1 MVGDR
6 EVRLG
11 LPMSWPQGAGSRGW
25 GRACG
30 QWSLQKMTCRNVSG
44 SQGLC
49 VSHSCRLT
57 KMSATVWNSGKD
69 MWLVSTQGTPCSG
82 HMRLG
87 GEGACPKCCKCKVT
101 EHDLRTQLCLLESG
115 LSPYLAESSVPWSQ
129 HSSGSGSPLSSQRG
143 KLIPASGPL
152 DGLFSPPEMFISSTF
167 TYLAPSG
174 VPFAAW
180 LPSKC

>member
-1 MVGDR
+1 MGKSLWAVVPAEDDMQKC
-6 EVRLG
+6 V
-11 LPMSWPQGAGSRGW
+11 WVSR
-25 GRACG
+25 
-30 QWSLQKMTCRNVSG
+30 T
-44 SQGLC
+44 LC
-49 VSHSCRLT
+49 VPFLLT
-57 KMSATVWNSGKD
+57 DQDVCSSVELWGVLMLGGKD
-69 MWLVSTQGTPCSG
+69 MWLVSTQGTPCLG

-87 GEGACPKCCKCKVT
+87 GEGACPKCRKCKVA

-129 HSSGSGSPLSSQRG
+129 HSSSSGPPLSSQRG

-152 DGLFSPPEMFISSTF
+152 HGLFSPPEMFISSTF

-180 LPSKC
+180 LSSKC